1 MPKSTLSVLIPLLPV
16 LLSVFGLALL
26 VVAAFTFALAAGLA
40 AAGVALL
47 LVAYQL
53 EIGGTR

>member
-16 LLSVFGLALL
+16 LLSALGLALL
-26 VVAAFTFALAAGLA
+26 VAAAFIFAVAAGLA